1 MFCIVEGS
9 YDSAPQLIPGQR
21 VPPLNYLLINQNL
34 SIMAIF
40 MHQIT
45 NNTIVCVSEP
55 LDTVK
60 KSLNGKEVYTRT
72 QANRTFGLLCLMD
85 ASGKTLDPRSL
96 GLKKGDEIPG
106 FDFSD
111 APVLDQTTKEETGL
125 FWVEAK

>member
-1 MFCIVEGS
+1 MI
-9 YDSAPQLIPGQR
+9 
-21 VPPLNYLLINQNL
+21 YL
-34 SIMAIF
+34 
-40 MHQIT
+40 HQIT

-60 KSLNGKEVYTRT
+60 KTLNGKEVHVRT
-72 QANRTFGLLCLMD
+72 QANRTFGLLCLVD
-85 ASGKTLDPRSL
+85 ANDKTLDPRSL

-111 APVLDQTTKEETGL
+111 SPVLDRTTKEKTGL

>member
-1 MFCIVEGS
+1 
-9 YDSAPQLIPGQR
+9 
-21 VPPLNYLLINQNL
+21 
-34 SIMAIF
+34 MAIY

-55 LDTVK
+55 LSTVK
-60 KSLNGKEVYTRT
+60 KTVNGKEVYTRT

-85 ASGKTLDPRSL
+85 ANGKTLDPRSL
-96 GLKKGDEIPG
+96 GLKSGDEIPG

-111 APVLDQTTKEETGL
+111 APVLDQKTNEPTGL

>member
-1 MFCIVEGS
+1 MILLPSLFLGNGC
-9 YDSAPQLIPGQR
+9 PQSI
-21 VPPLNYLLINQNL
+21 YLLINQNL

-55 LDTVK
+55 LNTVK
-60 KSLNGKEVYTRT
+60 KTINGKEVHTRT

-96 GLKKGDEIPG
+96 GLKAGDEIPG
-106 FDFSD
+106 FGFSD
-111 APVLDQTTKEETGL
+111 APVLDQKTKEETGL